1 MPNLDPWINKNEVT
15 NKFVNHLLSIRDE
28 RQNMI
33 RPIAILPIMKP
44 TKIIEMIDW
53 FLEKYKTAN
62 TKMTNQE
69 NEEQEVIIIDNIIQ

>member
-1 MPNLDPWINKNEVT
+1 LPNLDPWINKNEVT

-44 TKIIEMIDW
+44 TKNYRND
-53 FLEKYKTAN
+53 
-62 TKMTNQE
+62 
-69 NEEQEVIIIDNIIQ
+69 